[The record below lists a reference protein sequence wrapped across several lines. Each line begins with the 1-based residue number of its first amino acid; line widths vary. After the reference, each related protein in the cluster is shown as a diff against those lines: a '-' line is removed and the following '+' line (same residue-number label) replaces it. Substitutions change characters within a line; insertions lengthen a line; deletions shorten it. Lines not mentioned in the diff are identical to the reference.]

1 MNIHEPSGA
10 PAATPTSAPAPTR
23 RVRHET
29 KRRLLTVSAIQ
40 RLSPAMLRIVFAGDD
55 LDGFTSLGA
64 DDHVKIF
71 LPGEGEAERRD
82 YTPRRYDPRRRE
94 LTIDFAVHDAGP
106 ATAWA
111 LAARVGDELV
121 IGGPRGSLVVGEAV
135 KRFLLIG
142 DETALP
148 AIGRRIEEAAAGAA
162 ITSLVA
168 VPAAADEQTF
178 ETLAALDTR
187 WVHRPLERAD
197 DPAALL
203 GALQDVT
210 IGPDCFVWIAAEA
223 SVVRALRQ
231 VVLEER
237 GHPKGWFKAA
247 GYWVRGKADT
257 TEKFDD

>member
-1 MNIHEPSGA
+1 MNIHDT
-10 PAATPTSAPAPTR
+10 PAAASAAPTR
-23 RVRHET
+23 RVRHELI
-29 KRRLLTVSAIQ
+29 RRQLKVVATE
-40 RLSPAMLRIVFAGDD
+40 RLSPAMLRIVFGGQD

-64 DDHVKIF
+64 DDHVKMF
-71 LPGEGEAERRD
+71 VPGEGEPERRD
-82 YTPRRYDPRRRE
+82 YTPRRYDEARRE

-111 LAARVGDELV
+111 LSAKVGDQLA
-121 IGGPRGSLVVGEAV
+121 IGGPRGSLVVEETV

-148 AIGRRIEEAAAGAA
+148 AIGRRIEEAGPGTA

-168 VPAAADEQTF
+168 VPGPADEQSF
-178 ETLAALDTR
+178 ETRAALDAR
-187 WVHRPLERAD
+187 WVYRPLDRAD
-197 DPAALL
+197 DPRQLLAALE
-203 GALQDVT
+203 T
-210 IGPDCFVWIAAEA
+210 ITIEPDCFVWIAAEA
-223 SVVRALRQ
+223 SVVKALRP

-237 GHPKGWFKAA
+237 SHPKGWLKAS